1 MYFSSLTL
9 KRVSH
14 FLCLCLHLVTLPFS
28 ILQTHSLRR
37 ATGDF
42 PVIQPLHSRIQLNH
56 MSGVDKRSWNNA
68 SAAGP
73 AKIKRQEVM
82 SAYPPQPLKEW
93 AGSGTMEIGL
103 LMLLFMPEAGPP
115 QTLCDLK
122 FQTCVGH
129 EDQKSNVMII
139 SPVCLPHF
147 VFIIELN
154 IKDVSATG
162 LKVQYVRVLADN
174 IKYLTKIDQQKIK
187 RTLLTLGSVF
197 CSLCIALQIAC

>member
-1 MYFSSLTL
+1 
-9 KRVSH
+9 
-14 FLCLCLHLVTLPFS
+14 
-28 ILQTHSLRR
+28 
-37 ATGDF
+37 
-42 PVIQPLHSRIQLNH
+42 
-56 MSGVDKRSWNNA
+56 
-68 SAAGP
+68 
-73 AKIKRQEVM
+73 
-82 SAYPPQPLKEW
+82 
-93 AGSGTMEIGL
+93 
-103 LMLLFMPEAGPP
+103 MLLFMPEAGPP

-187 RTLLTLGSVF
+187 R
-197 CSLCIALQIAC
+197 